1 MSSDDGPGIAGAAA
15 GVTRRATAD
24 RDTVALGLS
33 TGAMCVGLERWLL
46 WLWLRMV
53 GVMMV
58 LVLVLLQL
66 LRCHRPRGAREVHC
80 ELVHAKVSQGAV
92 CDDI

>member
-1 MSSDDGPGIAGAAA
+1 MSCDDRPGVARAAA

-24 RDTVALGLS
+24 RDTVAGGLS
-33 TGAMCVGLERWLL
+33 TGVMCVGLKRWLL

-53 GVMMV
+53 RVMTV

-66 LRCHRPRGAREVHC
+66 LRCH
-80 ELVHAKVSQGAV
+80 
-92 CDDI
+92 